1 MINNLN
7 PRNNYNGQAGAG
19 RIIDH
24 EIILFIEK
32 ENGYSNGK

>member
-7 PRNNYNGQAGAG
+7 PRKNYNGQAGAG

-24 EIILFIEK
+24 EIIFIEN
-32 ENGYSNGK
+32 ENGYNGK